1 MASKNNFDP
10 LSVEDPPGGGGEEEK
25 EEEEEGGEESTLE
38 SRVPVKVLRFHR
50 DVVTSVQLCFSD
62 RCVLSVSSDVSAV
75 LWDVQTGRPLRTFE
89 GVHSSS
95 ISDCAL
101 VPNSNRM
108 VTVSWD
114 KKIVLW
120 DMETGQVLWS
130 RSPAGLLTSCSTSSD
145 GLLLVCA
152 SDPQNG
158 VYVCQ
163 TSSGQTLHAL
173 NGLHRS
179 TITRCRFDP
188 QSLRVSTVSADR
200 LLKLW
205 DLRNQRSTLS
215 THSNHSNVVSDCCFT
230 SNGHFLATASWDK
243 TLKLWDLHGG
253 GFRSQGGTTLRGG
266 HEGSVSCCNFS
277 ADDRLLVSGSYD
289 RTVAFWD
296 TASLVQ
302 TLVLKGHRDGV
313 TGVSISSDGTLLASS
328 SKDGTVRL
336 WDVEKMEDVPAVMKK
351 KMKTEGTGA
360 HIIQCER
367 CAKPFPVSRPLTS
380 ELVSRC
386 VFCRL
391 DSPSRYQPQPP
402 EAPPLE

>member
-120 DMETGQVLWS
+120 DMETGQVL
-130 RSPAGLLTSCSTSSD
+130 
-145 GLLLVCA
+145 
-152 SDPQNG
+152 
-158 VYVCQ
+158 
-163 TSSGQTLHAL
+163 
-173 NGLHRS
+173 
-179 TITRCRFDP
+179 
-188 QSLRVSTVSADR
+188 SLRVSTVSADR